1 MLENML
7 LSSSAI
13 LPCPIPSTFSS
24 YCRRQKL
31 FQSLQFKK
39 RRSSFICMKF
49 GVEEIAELAQNKAF
63 VAVAVCTVI
72 GQLSKP
78 FSSALYGNGVNFRA
92 VFQSGGMPSTHS
104 AGVVAAATSLGLERG
119 LSDSVFG
126 MSVVFAAIVMY
137 DAQGVR
143 REVGYHAKILN
154 KILLEAQQNS
164 TLCPEEDDL
173 INSKQETLSIS
184 SKSLPSLFSSSEK
197 PTTHMPNSMPASGG
211 SDNVARRIN
220 SLPSSLAVVGKE
232 VLNTDYNNYIP
243 LKEYVGHTEREVL
256 VGALLGFVV
265 SLVIEMIL

>member
-1 MLENML
+1 M
-7 LSSSAI
+7 
-13 LPCPIPSTFSS
+13 
-24 YCRRQKL
+24 
-31 FQSLQFKK
+31 
-39 RRSSFICMKF
+39 
-49 GVEEIAELAQNKAF
+49 
-63 VAVAVCTVI
+63 
-72 GQLSKP
+72 
-78 FSSALYGNGVNFRA
+78 
-92 VFQSGGMPSTHS
+92 
-104 AGVVAAATSLGLERG
+104 
-119 LSDSVFG
+119 
-126 MSVVFAAIVMY
+126 
-137 DAQGVR
+137 R